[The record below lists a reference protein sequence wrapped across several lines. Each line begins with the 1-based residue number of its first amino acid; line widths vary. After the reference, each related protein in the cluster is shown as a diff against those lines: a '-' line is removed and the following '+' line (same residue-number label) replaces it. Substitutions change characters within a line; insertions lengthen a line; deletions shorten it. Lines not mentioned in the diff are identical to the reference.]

1 MNPEFSH
8 GSLMSPGATAAAAI
22 RPAKRQENA
31 GKLIVAR
38 AATCAAPSTINYDAG
53 SPTWGDLK
61 PAPLLCA
68 MEASDVDWPY
78 PNSISQQLSKCC
90 VDFKLETMDP
100 CSSVSKKH
108 RHRTYFKY
116 PNGARLR
123 KMITMPQRRACLLQ
137 GKIRSNGSLL

>member
-68 MEASDVDWPY
+68 MEDLSFMSLTATSTNASLTDFVKFVCDLNLQEEPGYCFVLILPMELDFAHMEDVVNIWTD
-78 PNSISQQLSKCC
+78 
-90 VDFKLETMDP
+90 
-100 CSSVSKKH
+100 
-108 RHRTYFKY
+108 
-116 PNGARLR
+116 
-123 KMITMPQRRACLLQ
+123 
-137 GKIRSNGSLL
+137 